1 MIAMIGFGLAALFVL
16 ALAVG
21 FFDVKQSGRLRAI
34 ARERRAAWELRRHD
48 ENATPVQDRDD

>member
-1 MIAMIGFGLAALFVL
+1 
-16 ALAVG
+16 LAVG

-48 ENATPVQDRDD
+48 ENATPVQDSDD